1 MKSFTVMLDIV
12 TFVKGVLTLGTV
24 KSSTVMLDIVTFV
37 KGVSVPWDNEE
48 FHCHAGHCD
57 VG

>member
-1 MKSFTVMLDIV
+1 MEF
-12 TFVKGVLTLGTV
+12 LTRGTV

-37 KGVSVPWDNEE
+37 KEVSVPWDSEE